1 MIRAANHYLSIMV
14 LYAITLHLFWSVLI
28 YLDETA
34 LDATAV
40 AALYSWLPNQTGLAI
55 AIASA
60 AACAIVGLFTKTPL
74 IVLLLIPQQLILMA
88 SASGAI
94 EAIWLSQFAD
104 GVMRSRAFLAVDQC
118 YSILAALGH
127 TIAIVA
133 HARRVAEE

>member
-28 YLDETA
+28 YFDESTM
-34 LDATAV
+34 DATAV
-40 AALYSWLPNQTGLAI
+40 AALHSWLPNQVAL
-55 AIASA
+55 SFVVA
-60 AACAIVGLFTKTPL
+60 AAALCAIVGLFTRTPL
-74 IVLLLIPQQLILMA
+74 IVLFLIPQQLVLMA

-104 GVMRSRAFLAVDQC
+104 GVVRSRAFLAADQC

-133 HARRVAEE
+133 HARRVSEE